1 MKQTKNGLRPPKPVG
16 EPFRGNPADVFPFP
30 VTGLGGVP
38 VPVPAIAPVPVPA
51 AAVPMGHLPVFNPP
65 AVSAGRS
72 PEYRAARVALG
83 LGLAS
88 LLVLPLVLGP
98 IAIVLGVRSLRAG
111 ERKLGHWAISAGVA
125 GTVLGVV
132 GLILWA
138 TGVIPSIDELL
149 KAS

>member
-1 MKQTKNGLRPPKPVG
+1 MKQSNDGLTPPKPVG

-30 VTGLGGVP
+30 TAGLAGA
-38 VPVPAIAPVPVPA
+38 PASVVA
-51 AAVPMGHLPVFNPP
+51 APMGHLPVFNPP
-65 AVSAGRS
+65 AVVVGKS

-88 LLVLPLVLGP
+88 LLVLPLILGP
-98 IAIVLGVRSLRAG
+98 MAIVLGARSMRAG
-111 ERKLGHWAISAGVA
+111 ERKLGRWAISAGVA

-149 KAS
+149 KVS